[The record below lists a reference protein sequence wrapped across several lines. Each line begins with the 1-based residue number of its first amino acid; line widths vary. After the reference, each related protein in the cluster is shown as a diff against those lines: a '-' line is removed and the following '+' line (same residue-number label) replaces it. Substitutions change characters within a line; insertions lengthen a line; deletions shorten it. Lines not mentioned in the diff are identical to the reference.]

1 LAEKHAKRGDLCL
14 TVHAGWGIEDDDEV
28 FRLVEAILVASEKT
42 RLPIFIETHRATVTQ
57 DMWRTVQ
64 ITKRFPEVLFNGDF
78 SHYYCGQEMVYG
90 GLEMKIEFMK
100 PIFDRIGFMHGRI
113 ASPGHMQVPID
124 ATESR
129 PSAAGGLVDYYADF
143 RTIWARAM
151 RGFRENAGPGDVLL
165 FTPELLSG
173 THYYARLFPCPDG
186 KMMEESDRYAQA
198 RLYADTARRL
208 FREASSSA

>member
-1 LAEKHAKRGDLCL
+1 
-14 TVHAGWGIEDDDEV
+14 
-28 FRLVEAILVASEKT
+28 
-42 RLPIFIETHRATVTQ
+42 
-57 DMWRTVQ
+57 
-64 ITKRFPEVLFNGDF
+64 
-78 SHYYCGQEMVYG
+78 
-90 GLEMKIEFMK
+90 
-100 PIFDRIGFMHGRI
+100 
-113 ASPGHMQVPID
+113 
-124 ATESR
+124 
-129 PSAAGGLVDYYADF
+129 
-143 RTIWARAM
+143 M